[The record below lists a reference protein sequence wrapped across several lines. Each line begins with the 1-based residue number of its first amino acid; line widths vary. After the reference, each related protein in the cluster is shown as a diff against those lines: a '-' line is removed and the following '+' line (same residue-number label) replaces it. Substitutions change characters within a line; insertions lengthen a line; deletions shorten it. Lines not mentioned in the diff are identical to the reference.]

1 MQQSWIINSPLA
13 QHVSGTIMSIF
24 RSARPYVTAYGFQH
38 LMLLAGILG
47 SREGG
52 CNILHTVHSARFPA
66 PQDSS
71 QQHQVLETIRGNI
84 RSSTPE
90 DGHNGARNMLS

>member
-1 MQQSWIINSPLA
+1 
-13 QHVSGTIMSIF
+13 MSIF

-47 SREGG
+47 SREAGR
-52 CNILHTVHSARFPA
+52 VHCVEDVTSSFPA
-66 PQDSS
+66 PQDAS
-71 QQHQVLETIRGNI
+71 QQHQVLETICGNI